1 MQVEGK
7 SYRLHSYH
15 LKRASKIFSDMYL
28 LPKSTRAKKHVEG
41 ATPLDVKAEDFMNL
55 IWYFYESPYEWYA
68 RLPLIKPPLL
78 NLLKDSHRPGSLY
91 FPSQMGI
98 RPAPRGHVRHGR
110 GRAGRH
116 LRARPL
122 RYAIR
127 YAQDRTLRPAPDSAR
142 VGLRGAKERVQ
153 QGRGDQRGGGEGDG
167 GGDDG
172 AGGAG
177 EGKIL

>member
-1 MQVEGK
+1 MHAHAHMQVEGK

-91 FPSQMGI
+91 FPSQMGV
-98 RPAPRGHVRHGR
+98 RLAPRLEDQVRLR
-110 GRAGRH
+110 CGRH
-116 LRARPL
+116 CTDARCCL
-122 RYAIR
+122 LHG
-127 YAQDRTLRPAPDSAR
+127 TTS
-142 VGLRGAKERVQ
+142 GLS
-153 QGRGDQRGGGEGDG
+153 GRDGHSGIPRCCVCGGC
-167 GGDDG
+167 
-172 AGGAG
+172 
-177 EGKIL
+177 